1 MSSPH
6 RNFSVMKWRDKT
18 WKKGLANTIRLN
30 TLTSEAEIKAY
41 LDEAMTI
48 GEPNLISAVLDDIAK
63 ARSMAKPCKN
73 ASDLGEIE

>member
-1 MSSPH
+1 MEEE
-6 RNFSVMKWRDKT
+6 FSKYDPT
-18 WKKGLANTIRLN
+18 EY
-30 TLTSEAEIKAY
+30 LTNEAEIHAY

-63 ARSMAKPCKN
+63 ASSRAKPCEN

>member
-1 MSSPH
+1 MEEG
-6 RNFSVMKWRDKT
+6 FSKYDPT
-18 WKKGLANTIRLN
+18 EY
-30 TLTSEAEIKAY
+30 LTSEAEIKAY